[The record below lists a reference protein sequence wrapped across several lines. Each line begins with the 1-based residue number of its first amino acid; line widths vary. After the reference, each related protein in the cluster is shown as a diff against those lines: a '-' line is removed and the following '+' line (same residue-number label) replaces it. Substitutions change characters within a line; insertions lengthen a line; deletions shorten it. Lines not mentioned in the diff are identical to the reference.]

1 MANYE
6 DMMKQAQEA
15 AAKMG
20 IQMPGAGAPA
30 GAGPNME
37 ETAALQARAMKL
49 NQSGVEMPAKLDSL
63 QPTGR
68 VDFGGGKE
76 IAFGVTVSPPGGQ
89 PYAAVFTQYMI
100 DSVMTGLAPGAAIKV
115 RVDPDDPNS
124 MLFWGMG

>member
-6 DMMKQAQEA
+6 DMMRQAQEA
-15 AAKMG
+15 AARMG
-20 IQMPGAGAPA
+20 VQMPGAGA
-30 GAGPNME
+30 GAAPSME

-49 NQSGVEMPAKLDSL
+49 NQSGIEMPATIDSL
-63 QPTGR
+63 QPTGK

-89 PYAAVFTQYMI
+89 PYQTTFTQFMI
-100 DSVMTGLAPGAAIKV
+100 DSVMTGVLPGASIKV

-124 MLFWGMG
+124 MLFWGFAG